1 MKTSTQCHFPFLYTS
16 ERVNTVE
23 EGLNKRLNKLESVA
37 INTKRQKKVPMAERH
52 CYYCQHKGHYASA
65 CPKREEDENKLR
77 SQGAKFAQELQ
88 DPRFSA
94 SEQRLSAAEKKADAV
109 AAAADTEKK
118 KAEKKVEMMW
128 SFMTKASEGEEKKT
142 NEGEGETQC
151 GSWGH

>member
-1 MKTSTQCHFPFLYTS
+1 
-16 ERVNTVE
+16 
-23 EGLNKRLNKLESVA
+23 
-37 INTKRQKKVPMAERH
+37 MAERH